1 MTSIINSLTLEP
13 ALYQSADPYPH
24 GVQDNILAGDF
35 AEALQKE
42 ILELPADAWDRY
54 DNPFEQ
60 KLTLRD
66 KWNFPPLLKQ
76 LFDELQAPEFV
87 ARLSEIVGWE
97 LRLDTTRNF
106 WGVHTY
112 KTGDKLDIHVD
123 AGQHPAGIGKK
134 QVTLG
139 IYLSANWLNEYGC
152 ELEIWRGTSAADP
165 EPQLVEKVTSVAP
178 LFNRLILFN
187 CNDVAWHGNPEPAS
201 GPEDAR
207 RIFVT
212 ISYLSDN
219 CIDRNKKVK
228 ALFVARPG
236 DTPDTEKD
244 KLRLLRADPERYKD
258 IYRTIT

>member
-1 MTSIINSLTLEP
+1 MFSIFNRL
-13 ALYQSADPYPH
+13 ALDPVTYQSADPYSH
-24 GVQDNILAGDF
+24 GIQDNILDETF
-35 AEALQKE
+35 ATALQKE
-42 ILELPADAWDRY
+42 ILDLPSDAWDRY

-60 KLTLRD
+60 KFTLRD

-76 LFDELQAPEFV
+76 LFEELQTPEFI
-87 ARLSEIVGWE
+87 AQLSEIVGWQ
-97 LRLDTTRNF
+97 LQLDTTRNF

-139 IYLSANWLNEYGC
+139 IYLSANWRQEYGC

-165 EPQLVEKVTSVAP
+165 EPKLLEKVASIVP

-187 CNDVAWHGNPEPAS
+187 CNDVAWHGNPEPAC

-219 CIDRNKKVK
+219 SIDRNKKVK

-236 DTPDTEKD
+236 DPVDEEKNR
-244 KLRLLRADPERYKD
+244 LRLLRADPERYKD
-258 IYRTIT
+258 IYRVM

>member
-13 ALYQSADPYPH
+13 ALYQSVGPYPH
-24 GVQDNILAGDF
+24 GIQDNILNEVF
-35 AEALQKE
+35 ASALQKE
-42 ILELPADAWDRY
+42 ILDLPSDAWDRY

-66 KWNFPPLLKQ
+66 KLNFPTHLKQ
-76 LFDELQAPEFV
+76 LFDELQAPEFI
-87 ARLSEIVGWE
+87 AQLSEITGWQ
-97 LRLDTTRNF
+97 LQLDTTRNF

-139 IYLSANWLNEYGC
+139 IYLSANWRQEYGC
-152 ELEIWRGTSAADP
+152 ELEIWRGTSAAEPD
-165 EPQLVEKVTSVAP
+165 PQLLEKVASIAP
-178 LFNRLILFN
+178 LYNRLILFN
-187 CNDVAWHGNPEPAS
+187 CNDVAWHGNPEPAC
-201 GPEDAR
+201 GPEDAH

-219 CIDRNKKVK
+219 NIDRNKKVK
-228 ALFVARPG
+228 ALFIARP
-236 DTPDTEKD
+236 DDPVDPEKD
-244 KLRLLRADPERYKD
+244 QLRLLRADPERYKD
-258 IYRTIT
+258 IYRVM